1 MTFNFLTMKVVAF
14 ALSTATSTIATRT
27 QVLSR
32 VCAMPTCTHS
42 HTHTHTHTHSLS
54 LSLSFFLSISIPL
67 LSLSLSVCPSLAQCM
82 YRSFC
87 NSQVT
92 LHLVDTIP
100 TDQCSCQ
107 HCPLWNLLLLRS
119 RAGSVDATP
128 FPQRSC
134 DRGRG
139 HASSPVKDPE
149 SYVLTLV

>member
-1 MTFNFLTMKVVAF
+1 MTFNFLTIKVVAF

-42 HTHTHTHTHSLS
+42 HTHTHTHTLS
-54 LSLSFFLSISIPL
+54 LSLSFSISIPL